1 MHIPRLAALGILAA
15 FCTGSAQADDKI
27 RILCP
32 TWSGFAPVFVAN
44 DLGYFKQ
51 LGIEVDIKFEDERPN
66 VMAAM
71 ARGDIEMDMRTLGE
85 YQGRPRDETTPG
97 IIIGTIDESLGG
109 DGVVVDGSIKN
120 AADLKG
126 KIVASEPNIP
136 GRLLLQ
142 IELKK
147 SGLTLKD
154 VDIKEISTADTVPVY
169 SDSSITAIATYEPFL
184 SQTLDKDAARK
195 PHVLISSRDYPGLIV
210 DAIIVRQDD
219 LKQNPEKYRKFL
231 IGLYRTIGYFA
242 SNRADFIKLA
252 APHFNL
258 SPQEFEASIEGSL
271 VYTAYPTVAAY
282 LGKPGAPGTI
292 YPTFDTVMQL
302 NLENGAADHHLI
314 ADKQIDNSIIGGIS
328 PADLGG

>member
-1 MHIPRLAALGILAA
+1 MHSRGLAALSLLAA
-15 FCTGSAQADDKI
+15 LIAGPAEADDTI

-32 TWSGFAPVFVAN
+32 TWSGFAPAFVAN
-44 DLGYFKQ
+44 DLGYFKK

-109 DGVVVDGSIKN
+109 DGVIVDGSIKT

-126 KIVASEPNIP
+126 KTVASEPNIP

-142 IELKK
+142 MELKK

-154 VDIKEISTADTVPVY
+154 VEIKEISTADTVPVY
-169 SDSSITAIATYEPFL
+169 SDTSITAIATFEPFL
-184 SQTLDKDAARK
+184 SQTLDKDATRK
-195 PHVLISSRDYPGLIV
+195 PHLLVSSRDYPGLIV
-210 DAIIVRQDD
+210 DGIIVRQDD

-231 IGLYRTIGYFA
+231 IGLYRAIGYFA

-258 SPQEFEASIEGSL
+258 SPKEFEDSIEGSL
-271 VYTAYPTVAAY
+271 VYTAYPTVATY
-282 LGKPGAPGTI
+282 LGKPGTPGTI
-292 YPTFDTVMQL
+292 YPVFDTVMQL
-302 NLENGAADHHLI
+302 NLENGAADHHLA